1 MRFRNEKTTPAGS
14 KRDVNQQ
21 ASSTTIPS
29 LSPINITDANE
40 VQQLEIIKELVNT
53 LSSELDLKGA
63 NQDLMKRVMSLEA
76 TNQALV
82 EQCDV
87 IRSGNINLLQQLQTN
102 SKAVEVNGKITD
114 TQYQDTIKVFAKNL
128 EHEKQRYEE
137 MERKYAHTIE
147 TNLADQKALLTKIE
161 ALKAQVQKHQRE
173 VLLVK
178 QEKQEL
184 LNENVTLKA
193 KLVK

>member
-1 MRFRNEKTTPAGS
+1 
-14 KRDVNQQ
+14 
-21 ASSTTIPS
+21 
-29 LSPINITDANE
+29 
-40 VQQLEIIKELVNT
+40 
-53 LSSELDLKGA
+53 
-63 NQDLMKRVMSLEA
+63 
-76 TNQALV
+76 
-82 EQCDV
+82 
-87 IRSGNINLLQQLQTN
+87 
-102 SKAVEVNGKITD
+102 
-114 TQYQDTIKVFAKNL
+114 
-128 EHEKQRYEE
+128 